1 MGILWSTR
9 FMWRVINI
17 EGKVWG
23 VCLVIRREPWTQLMS
38 REPESWAQ
46 SPHLLAHTAYHI
58 VDIQMNTFEFPT
70 GFWIPW
76 RKDSERT
83 ISVSPR
89 PGSVPGKEETLSTWQ
104 RGRRSRKGE
113 RSLKG
118 GKGEQMTLWFHSNSS
133 ILQMQGAPCLHFRA
147 SHSCSHMLTA
157 SYIPLSQVRSAQL
170 PSVTSDS
177 SYWLF
182 LDFLTSKNQKD
193 NPKRN
198 CLFYFFFLWC

>member
-104 RGRRSRKGE
+104 RGRRSRKGKRRGLSKVGRVNKWPFGSIQTLQFCKCRALHACTSE
-113 RSLKG
+113 PLTPAHTCSLPPTSLSHRSGQL
-118 GKGEQMTLWFHSNSS
+118 NSPVS
-133 ILQMQGAPCLHFRA
+133 PLIL
-147 SHSCSHMLTA
+147 
-157 SYIPLSQVRSAQL
+157 
-170 PSVTSDS
+170 VT
-177 SYWLF
+177 
-182 LDFLTSKNQKD
+182 DFS
-193 NPKRN
+193 
-198 CLFYFFFLWC
+198 